1 MLSMT
6 IYEALEM
13 AGFSPSNA
21 GFGLGSGSGDRVPP
35 EISMY

>member
-13 AGFSPSNA
+13 AGFSPRNA
-21 GFGLGSGSGDRVPP
+21 GIGLGSGSGDRAPP
-35 EISMY
+35 EIPM